1 MVEKLF
7 PKIDSEGVFL
17 ADNQKGVTRNRI
29 PGKLFS
35 CGGEKSVNDGVA
47 LLMDPLVGSLASVRA
62 CQSSHWILPF
72 IPKVIVIAK
81 NLIENSQNFSDA
93 LFSSTLSQFFS
104 QLSMSLDQSDTK
116 RVPYN
121 IFDVRAVSHSQI
133 SNLKWVT
140 FGRKSGQLN
149 PKRNCTE
156 SVFIKGLFVY
166 STHINVQAISGVEC
180 LSTKLARIE

>member
-1 MVEKLF
+1 
-7 PKIDSEGVFL
+7 
-17 ADNQKGVTRNRI
+17 
-29 PGKLFS
+29 
-35 CGGEKSVNDGVA
+35 
-47 LLMDPLVGSLASVRA
+47 
-62 CQSSHWILPF
+62 
-72 IPKVIVIAK
+72 
-81 NLIENSQNFSDA
+81 
-93 LFSSTLSQFFS
+93 
-104 QLSMSLDQSDTK
+104 MSLDQSDTK

-166 STHINVQAISGVEC
+166 STNINVQAISGVEC